1 MWTFM
6 RDNYC
11 SDAEVAVGFFERI
24 GEKLIHISG
33 DGILFCHPIQS

>member
-1 MWTFM
+1 MLTFM
-6 RDNYC
+6 GDYNY
-11 SDAEVAVGFFERI
+11 SDAKVAVGFFERI